1 VRRPGAAIRRVAKVD
16 RAVMRRVG
24 ARALCLLTPWSIGR
38 SMPPSIK
45 SEDDH
50 RMTLHRSNPRA
61 RPRWLG
67 LLTLVAS
74 MTLVAS
80 GQALAS
86 GATSIPANYTGGT
99 QIDVHGANDVP
110 GQVDMT
116 QMGRDTSSSSVYR
129 IFWSWDSISAW
140 TGSGQTGD
148 ACALFNN
155 DTDNAF
161 IDFVVCARVS
171 NPNADPTDVRI
182 VEAAAGKPVY
192 LFTCSDK
199 KNDRCTNPTPV
210 TYDAGQVSAGQLGTL
225 NAGNLIT
232 ETDPFGSDV
241 PKGPGESYPEDSTI
255 DVRIPASIVPAGS
268 SLVNVCSYPSAG
280 NGGNNNPFDCIV
292 TPGVQY
298 GTLVVNKTVTNDNG
312 GSAVVTSFSFKVN
325 GGTATSFTAVGSS
338 TTSGSNTMTVPVGTY
353 SVVEDGLPISGYT
366 TTYTNN
372 KNANTNC
379 TSLAVTVGA
388 TTSCTIT
395 NNDDITTPTIAT
407 TMTWKL
413 DDAMTLTG
421 HLAGGAAQTATFTL
435 YRDQAGVTPCDA
447 STQVATET
455 VSVDDS
461 AGTAQTATGYSTST
475 TGTYRWVVSY
485 SGNSLNGPTSSSCT
499 SEVTTLP

>member
-1 VRRPGAAIRRVAKVD
+1 
-16 RAVMRRVG
+16 
-24 ARALCLLTPWSIGR
+24 
-38 SMPPSIK
+38 
-45 SEDDH
+45 
-50 RMTLHRSNPRA
+50 
-61 RPRWLG
+61 
-67 LLTLVAS
+67 
-74 MTLVAS
+74 
-80 GQALAS
+80 
-86 GATSIPANYTGGT
+86 
-99 QIDVHGANDVP
+99 
-110 GQVDMT
+110 
-116 QMGRDTSSSSVYR
+116 
-129 IFWSWDSISAW
+129 
-140 TGSGQTGD
+140 
-148 ACALFNN
+148 
-155 DTDNAF
+155 
-161 IDFVVCARVS
+161 
-171 NPNADPTDVRI
+171 
-182 VEAAAGKPVY
+182 
-192 LFTCSDK
+192 
-199 KNDRCTNPTPV
+199 
-210 TYDAGQVSAGQLGTL
+210 
-225 NAGNLIT
+225 
-232 ETDPFGSDV
+232 
-241 PKGPGESYPEDSTI
+241 
-255 DVRIPASIVPAGS
+255 
-268 SLVNVCSYPSAG
+268 VNVCSYPSAG

-338 TTSGSNTMTVPVGTY
+338 TTSGSNSMTVPVGTY

-485 SGNSLNGPTSSSCT
+485 SGNTLNGPTSSSCT